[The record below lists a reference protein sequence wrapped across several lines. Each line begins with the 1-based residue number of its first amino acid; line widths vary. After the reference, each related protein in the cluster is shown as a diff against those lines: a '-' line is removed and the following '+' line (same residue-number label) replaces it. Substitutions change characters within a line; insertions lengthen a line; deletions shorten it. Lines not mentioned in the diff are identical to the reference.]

1 MRRLVDASAGGMQQP
16 QPAALARFYWT
27 KELDLRLVH
36 AIQAHLGS
44 DVVKHQR
51 KDGTPLS
58 WETILVELQRSP
70 EGWPSSISSILEL
83 RKRWDNNFRVWY
95 AKAIPDELEEA
106 KLRASTLYL
115 AKLSTLLSS
124 RNYVEES
131 KPGPKKG
138 TKLSK
143 RKRSKSGEE
152 SGEDAQASEP
162 FLSSET
168 LEKQKKGSALPVTD
182 VRLES
187 WLSLLGDPQFQEN
200 FRIHTHSNIILEPKL
215 LFDLFKGDVSFSN
228 VPELARAMVS
238 PEWSS
243 RLCVEKDDHLVQALI
258 TSRRSFFVFP
268 SKEVRLAKRPLL
280 FTLVLFGNQTLQC
293 CNFLQAFGGE
303 ADEKLEATTLASKIL
318 DLPLPDN
325 CQWWNK
331 IMPLFMGGVLDLLS
345 SCLSA
350 LQQASVVDVTILQSL
365 SLVKNQAL
373 GELLLK
379 PGVHIRSVPDIFP
392 VAYMTLTEVIS
403 SLGIRIPPWCL
414 EIGPEKRQSLLDAMR
429 YTANVAMFVIPLNID
444 SKQELVWN
452 LKSDEK
458 ELCIIAEGRNQFGG
472 VLRIQVS
479 SDKHANISMLTSPV
493 HFKMV
498 TLNGRNYQDRVEISN
513 GLCINFIIDRNVQV
527 SLRIVNE

>member
-1 MRRLVDASAGGMQQP
+1 MQHQQVP
-16 QPAALARFYWT
+16 PARFYWT

-36 AIQAHLGS
+36 SIQAHLGS
-44 DVVKHQR
+44 DVVTHHR
-51 KDGTPLS
+51 KDGTRLS
-58 WETILVELQRSP
+58 WEKILNELQCSP
-70 EGWPSSISSILEL
+70 EGWPSSISSILDL

-95 AKAIPDELEEA
+95 AKAIPDGSEES
-106 KLRASTLYL
+106 KLRASMVSLSKL
-115 AKLSTLLSS
+115 ATLLSS
-124 RNYVEES
+124 RDYVEES
-131 KPGPKKG
+131 RPGPKKG
-138 TKLSK
+138 TKFSK

-152 SGEDAQASEP
+152 LGEDDTSPFDRDAQASER
-162 FLSSET
+162 FLSSEP
-168 LEKQKKGSALPVTD
+168 LEKQKKGSALPVMTD

-187 WLSLLGDPQFQEN
+187 WLSLLRDPQFQEN
-200 FRIHTHSNIILEPKL
+200 FRIHTQSNIILEPKV
-215 LFDLFKGDVSFSN
+215 LFDLFMGDVSFSN

-243 RLCVEKDDHLVQALI
+243 RLCVEKDEKSVQALI

-268 SKEVRLAKRPLL
+268 SKELRLDRRPLL
-280 FTLVLFGNQTLQC
+280 FTLVLFGNQMPQC
-293 CNFLQAFGGE
+293 CNFLQALEGGE

-318 DLPLPDN
+318 DLPLPDD

-331 IMPLFMGGVLDLLS
+331 IMLAPLMGGVLDLLS
-345 SCLSA
+345 SCVSA

-365 SLVKNQAL
+365 TLVKNQAL

-379 PGVHIRSVPDIFP
+379 PGVYIRSVPVSFP
-392 VAYMTLTEVIS
+392 VAYKSLTEVIT

-429 YTANVAMFVIPLNID
+429 HTANVAMHVIPLNID

-458 ELCIIAEGRNQFGG
+458 ELCIIAEGNNQFGA

-479 SDKHANISMLTSPV
+479 SDKHANISMLTSPM
-493 HFKMV
+493 HFKMIR
-498 TLNGRNYQDRVEISN
+498 LNGRNYQDHVKISN

-527 SLRIVNE
+527 TLKIVNE